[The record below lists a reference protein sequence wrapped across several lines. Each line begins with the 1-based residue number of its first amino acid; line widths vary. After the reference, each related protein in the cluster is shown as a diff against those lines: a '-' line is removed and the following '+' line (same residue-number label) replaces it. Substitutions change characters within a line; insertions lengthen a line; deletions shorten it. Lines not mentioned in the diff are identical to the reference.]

1 MSPLLACA
9 AKQWQCRLAL
19 PSRLRFNTPEFH
31 VRRVGSITGLVASFL
46 TVNAF
51 AKGIVTMNPTLS
63 IPRRRVAEFCRENGI
78 VRLAI
83 FGSALRED
91 FGPESDIDVLVS
103 FKEDV
108 HHTLFDMSRME
119 AELKEIL
126 GREVDLVSQRGIES
140 SSNHL
145 RRKAILESAE
155 PVYGS

>member
-1 MSPLLACA
+1 MA
-9 AKQWQCRLAL
+9 
-19 PSRLRFNTPEFH
+19 PSWAE
-31 VRRVGSITGLVASFL
+31 
-46 TVNAF
+46 NAI
-51 AKGIVTMNPTLS
+51 ARGIVTMNLNLS
-63 IPRRRVAEFCRENGI
+63 IPQHRVAEFCQANGI
-78 VRLAI
+78 ARLAI

-91 FGPESDIDVLVS
+91 FGPESDIDVMVS
-103 FKEDV
+103 FNEDV

-119 AELKEIL
+119 AELKEIF

>member
-1 MSPLLACA
+1 
-9 AKQWQCRLAL
+9 
-19 PSRLRFNTPEFH
+19 
-31 VRRVGSITGLVASFL
+31 
-46 TVNAF
+46 
-51 AKGIVTMNPTLS
+51 MNLNLS
-63 IPRRRVAEFCRENGI
+63 IPRRLVAEFCQANGI
-78 VRLAI
+78 ARLAI

-91 FGPESDIDVLVS
+91 FGQESDIDVLVS

-119 AELKEIL
+119 AELKEIF

>member
-1 MSPLLACA
+1 MSRYGFVTQSSGSVGLHFPQVCVSIRRNFTSVAC
-9 AKQWQCRLAL
+9 
-19 PSRLRFNTPEFH
+19 
-31 VRRVGSITGLVASFL
+31 GSITGLVASFL

-126 GREVDLVSQRGIES
+126 GHEVDLVSQRGIES